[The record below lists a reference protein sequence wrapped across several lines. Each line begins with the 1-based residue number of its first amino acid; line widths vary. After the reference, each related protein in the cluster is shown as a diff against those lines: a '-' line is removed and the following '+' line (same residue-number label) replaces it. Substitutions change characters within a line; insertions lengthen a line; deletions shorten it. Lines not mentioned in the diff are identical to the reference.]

1 MRIDGHMRLLL
12 RRTTQVAVVLS
23 VLFAL
28 TLPASAVETHQ
39 WTPEIAQAV
48 TTRVVDGDTIEVLY
62 KGHEYVVRM
71 IGVDTPET
79 VHPRRPVEP
88 FGEEASRFT
97 KQALEGND
105 VWLEFDVDQLDR
117 YGRILA
123 YVWTKPPSSWSDS
136 EIRESMH
143 NAALLLKGYGQLM
156 TIQPNVRYV
165 DAFVRYQAEA
175 RELGEGMWGIDH
187 AQDQQPACV
196 DLNTASLEELQLI
209 IHIGPKR
216 AEMIVQGRPW
226 ISVEELIKIDGIGRS
241 RLQDILEQGLAC
253 VDCSCESLASAQ
265 YPGTPGQDE

>member
-97 KQALEGND
+97 SK
-105 VWLEFDVDQLDR
+105 
-117 YGRILA
+117 
-123 YVWTKPPSSWSDS
+123 
-136 EIRESMH
+136 
-143 NAALLLKGYGQLM
+143 LLKRRLAR
-156 TIQPNVRYV
+156 VRCRPIRPV
-165 DAFVRYQAEA
+165 WQNPGVRLDQAS
-175 RELGEGMWGIDH
+175 ELL
-187 AQDQQPACV
+187 V
-196 DLNTASLEELQLI
+196 
-209 IHIGPKR
+209 
-216 AEMIVQGRPW
+216 
-226 ISVEELIKIDGIGRS
+226 
-241 RLQDILEQGLAC
+241 
-253 VDCSCESLASAQ
+253 
-265 YPGTPGQDE
+265 